1 MWANKS
7 SLAARQQNLKENYY
21 YCTIHFAILSDELV
35 SVAGWGGAHCSQTFE
50 TPLADSLDFVV
61 FFSFILF
68 YFPRGFRILGNIWLE
83 ITSYYYY
90 KKSFL
95 LWNGT

>member
-7 SLAARQQNLKENYY
+7 SLAAHQQNLKEN
-21 YCTIHFAILSDELV
+21 FAILSDELV
-35 SVAGWGGAHCSQTFE
+35 SVAGWGGAHCSQTFGM
-50 TPLADSLDFVV
+50 PPADSLDFVV

-83 ITSYYYY
+83 ITSYYYC

-95 LWNGT
+95 LWKGT

>member
-1 MWANKS
+1 MAMFYLPAEHTEICIVFLLMADIFCPDSKIFNTYRCQMF
-7 SLAARQQNLKENYY
+7 LGG
-21 YCTIHFAILSDELV
+21 
-35 SVAGWGGAHCSQTFE
+35 SVTGDIA
-50 TPLADSLDFVV
+50 PADSLDFVV

-95 LWNGT
+95 LWKGT